1 MGIVKRSSRQLWA
14 HEILQVMRVYPKQ
27 GPKHVERKDAHGHLL
42 ARADAI
48 PLWQLGWV
56 DGEAWW
62 RLVAASGKKTMSAA
76 AAVYSGMAV
85 VLEPS
90 HRRRRS
96 TSDARA
102 HTDTH
107 TNGAAGGHGAEQGWH
122 W

>member
-85 VLEPS
+85 VWQPS

-96 TSDARA
+96 TSDART

-107 TNGAAGGHGAEQGWH
+107 TDGAAGGHGAEQGWH